1 MAVCRLK
8 TVKGCT
14 KAIPNFLMKWIGL
27 LGKKVARYPG
37 WFITVSIAV
46 AAFFATGLQRFKYLT
61 EIEELFVPNGA
72 RGLKERQIVEDNFN
86 MDYQDYVQGHET
98 RYLPQVSFIIMTKN
112 FSQDSLNQHL
122 GLLNQGKE
130 IDDALKKLVVKTRS
144 KENVTFEDVCAKS
157 RGSEGENC
165 QENGILE
172 LSSIKYLNTYPT
184 YKHPITKEVI
194 FVPAFLG
201 NISLNDENAA
211 LVEDASVLRLFYVLD
226 ESKKNVKAWEKM
238 ALQFIEKND
247 EWLDDRYEVFAIN
260 SRSIE
265 RELVEN
271 MHNALGILPISV
283 GILVCFI
290 TMNGLV
296 LTEWKPALVIR

>member
-8 TVKGCT
+8 PVKGCT
-14 KAIPNFLMKWIGL
+14 KAIPEFLMKWIGL

-37 WFITVSIAV
+37 WFIAVSIAV
-46 AAFFATGLQRFKYLT
+46 AAGFATGLQRMKYLT
-61 EIEELFVPNGA
+61 DIEELFIPTLA
-72 RGLKERQIVEDNFN
+72 RGIQERQIVEDNFN

-98 RYLPQVSFIIMTKN
+98 RYLSQVSFIIMTKN
-112 FSQDSLNQHL
+112 FSQDSLSQHL

-130 IDDALKKLVVKTRS
+130 IDGALRKLVVKTIS

-157 RGSEGENC
+157 RRSGGQKC

-172 LSSIKYLNTYPT
+172 LSSLKYLNTYPT

-194 FVPAFLG
+194 VVPAFLG
-201 NISLNDENAA
+201 NISLNDENTA
-211 LVEDASVLRLFYVLD
+211 LVEDASVLRLFYILD

-238 ALQFIEKND
+238 ALQFIENNN
-247 EWLDDRYEVFAIN
+247 ELLDDRYEIFAIN
-260 SRSIE
+260 SKSLE
-265 RELVEN
+265 RELTEN
-271 MHNALGILPISV
+271 MHNALGILPVSV

-296 LTEWKPALVIR
+296 LTEWKPLLVIR